1 MRRGGTR
8 EYIAIMALLFFIL
21 CHFWIF
27 RITNSGNNYMFKT
40 IDACTYFY
48 YVIPNIINCIIVI
61 CMINNN
67 YMQIIE
73 KKEYERI
80 SFFAVWLYFGI
91 FSNIW
96 ASIITAS
103 FVSSNLLFDMVH
115 TIKKHKFN
123 IVNFIKK
130 QSLNFIILIVWLI
143 SQIFEINGGRATA
156 ISSQSYAREIFYT
169 LKTEWNVIKSMNHN
183 FVIFILVLLVCGL
196 YFIIKNKEYDKIIE
210 IVKFSL
216 SFIIIELYLILSC
229 AKTGAWYISRADV
242 FYGKFFF
249 IMMIGILCFTT
260 IINHLKILKSFIPI
274 IIIII
279 FLTVIQVEK
288 HF

>member
-1 MRRGGTR
+1 
-8 EYIAIMALLFFIL
+8 
-21 CHFWIF
+21 
-27 RITNSGNNYMFKT
+27 MFKT